1 MSDHNYNVL
10 FLCTGN
16 SARSIFGEALMGRW
30 GLGKFRGY
38 SAGSHPKGAV
48 HPLALQ
54 VLERQNFPTAGL
66 RSKDW
71 NEFARA
77 DAPRMDFV
85 FTVCD
90 KAAAEMCP
98 IWPGQPMSAHWGVA
112 DPAAVEGDEIVRLQA
127 FRTALRE
134 LENRIK
140 IFAALPINSLDALQL
155 QKELNAIGGRK
166 SAREGEPA

>member
-1 MSDHNYNVL
+1 MPDRPYNVL

-16 SARSIFGEALMGRW
+16 SARSIFGEALMSRW
-30 GLGKFRGY
+30 GLGKFRGF

-54 VLERQNFPTAGL
+54 VLERHNFPTAEL

-71 NEFARA
+71 NEFARPE
-77 DAPRMDFV
+77 APRMDFV

-90 KAAAEMCP
+90 KAAAETCP
-98 IWPGQPMSAHWGVA
+98 VWPGQPMSAHWGVA
-112 DPAAVEGDEIVRLQA
+112 DPAAVEGDDITRLQA
-127 FRTALRE
+127 FRTAFRE

-140 IFAALPINSLDALQL
+140 VFAALPISSLDALQL
-155 QKELNAIGGRK
+155 QKELNAIGR
-166 SAREGEPA
+166 PAQASSPVE